1 MVLAIVEGVCWD
13 FSTFY
18 NPPLAHDTSL
28 SVLFTVLFLPLV
40 FFRQESVPSTNQ
52 SQNITLLNS
61 SNHNL
66 AHSIHNFA
74 QSIYNFAQPTITL
87 LIYPWP
93 FWVTAIC
100 VPYFVID
107 KKDFAK
113 LGKGDKVDMDME
125 VADNKEKE
133 EVLIKVI
140 KMVDEIILSS
150 KWNHCIISSVS
161 GSVRSWLTTDQWRW
175 S

>member
-61 SNHNL
+61 SNHKL

-74 QSIYNFAQPTITL
+74 QSIYNFAQPTINL

-93 FWVTAIC
+93 FWVSAIC

-113 LGKGDKVDMDME
+113 LGKGDKVDIE

-133 EVLIKVI
+133 GVLIKVI

-150 KWNHCIISSVS
+150 K
-161 GSVRSWLTTDQWRW
+161 
-175 S
+175 

>member
-28 SVLFTVLFLPLV
+28 SVLFTVLILTLV
-40 FFRQESVPSTNQ
+40 FFRQASVPSTHHR
-52 SQNITLLNS
+52 QNITLPNS
-61 SNHNL
+61 SNHKL
-66 AHSIHNFA
+66 AHSIHNFAQPIYNFA

-87 LIYPWP
+87 L
-93 FWVTAIC
+93 VRTM
-100 VPYFVID
+100 
-107 KKDFAK
+107 DFAK
-113 LGKGDKVDMDME
+113 GDKDDEVDME
-125 VADNKEKE
+125 VADNKDEE

-150 KWNHCIISSVS
+150 K
-161 GSVRSWLTTDQWRW
+161 
-175 S
+175 

>member
-40 FFRQESVPSTNQ
+40 FFRQASVPSTHH
-52 SQNITLLNS
+52 SQNITLPNS
-61 SNHNL
+61 SNHKL
-66 AHSIHNFA
+66 AHSIHNFAQPIYNFA

-87 LIYPWP
+87 LVRSITLLIRPWL
-93 FWVTAIC
+93 FWVSAT
-100 VPYFVID
+100 YLVID
-107 KKDFAK
+107 KEDFAK
-113 LGKGDKVDMDME
+113 GDKEDEVDME
-125 VADNKEKE
+125 VADNKDEE

-140 KMVDEIILSS
+140 KMVDGIILSS
-150 KWNHCIISSVS
+150 K
-161 GSVRSWLTTDQWRW
+161 
-175 S
+175 